1 MTFQHKRLVLAF
13 SLPLMISA
21 AALIGLPTAA
31 FGQSPAEEDKEVLY
45 WYDPMVPQQKFDKP
59 GKSPFMDMELIPR
72 YADEGSD
79 GASISIDPSVTQ
91 NLGVRLATVTRESIS
106 QSLEATGALMFDER
120 DVAVVQARAGGFVER
135 VYDRAPEDV
144 IEKGAPLA
152 DLLVPE
158 WAAAQEEYLALKGVG
173 QPQLLAA
180 ARQRLRLAGMP
191 PEVIVQLERTG
202 IDRVAAARYGLN
214 IADVQSIVAGA
225 IGGQTIG
232 ETVEG
237 LARYPINLRY
247 GREWRDS
254 ISDLR
259 NLPIYTPQGSQ
270 ITLGTVAKVQVTDGP
285 PMLKSE
291 NARLSGWVYV
301 DVRGR
306 DMAAVVGD
314 LREKI
319 SKGVQLESGMSIS
332 YSGQFEF
339 MERANAK
346 LKLVVPATLLIIF
359 VLLYLTFARFGEALL
374 IMATLPF
381 ALTGGVWFL
390 YLLGYNLSVAT
401 GIGFIALA
409 GVSAEFGVIMLL
421 YLKNAWTDRVNAG
434 AHGEGVL
441 LDAIR
446 EGAVQRV
453 RPKAMTVAVII
464 AGLLPILWG
473 GGTGSEIMSR
483 IAAPMVGGMI
493 TAPLLSL
500 FVLPAAYLLMR
511 RRQLQAQH
519 ATKPTGEHP

>member
-1 MTFQHKRLVLAF
+1 
-13 SLPLMISA
+13 
-21 AALIGLPTAA
+21 
-31 FGQSPAEEDKEVLY
+31 
-45 WYDPMVPQQKFDKP
+45 
-59 GKSPFMDMELIPR
+59 
-72 YADEGSD
+72 
-79 GASISIDPSVTQ
+79 
-91 NLGVRLATVTRESIS
+91 
-106 QSLEATGALMFDER
+106 
-120 DVAVVQARAGGFVER
+120 VER
-135 VYDRAPEDV
+135 IAREVPGVTSALAERLTGGRYVDVDIDRA
-144 IEKGAPLA
+144 
-152 DLLVPE
+152 
-158 WAAAQEEYLALKGVG
+158 
-173 QPQLLAA
+173 
-180 ARQRLRLAGMP
+180 
-191 PEVIVQLERTG
+191 
-202 IDRVAAARYGLN
+202 AAARYGLN
-214 IADVQSIVAGA
+214 IADVQAIVAGA
-225 IGGQTIG
+225 IGGQNVG

-254 ISDLR
+254 LSDLR
-259 NLPIYTPQGSQ
+259 ELPILTPGGSQ
-270 ITLGTVAKVQVTDGP
+270 ITLGTVARIEVSDGP

-306 DMAAVVGD
+306 DIAAVVRD
-314 LREKI
+314 LRQAVGD
-319 SKGVQLESGMSIS
+319 GVQLEPGMSIS

-339 MERANAK
+339 MERANAR

-359 VLLYLTFARFGEALL
+359 VLLYLTFGRLDEALL

-390 YLLGYNLSVAT
+390 HLLGYHLSVAT
-401 GIGFIALA
+401 GVGFIALA

-421 YLKNAWTDRVNAG
+421 YLKNAWHDRLAAG
-434 AHGEGVL
+434 RHGQAAL

-464 AGLLPILWG
+464 AGLLPILLAS
-473 GGTGSEIMSR
+473 GTGSEIMSR

-511 RRQLQAQH
+511 RRQAIPSLDNPLE
-519 ATKPTGEHP
+519 KRP